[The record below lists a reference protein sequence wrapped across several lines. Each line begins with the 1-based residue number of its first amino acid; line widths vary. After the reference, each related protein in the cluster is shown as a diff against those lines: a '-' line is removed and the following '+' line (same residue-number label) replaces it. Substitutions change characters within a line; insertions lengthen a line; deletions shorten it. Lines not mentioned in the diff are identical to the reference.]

1 MERCKLVCKTNP
13 SKGASMTNE
22 EIAKLWREHQEVH
35 SFARTIEFIAAQEA
49 CNACAALL
57 EDNAMHATNPL
68 FRNLLQANAQAI
80 RYIGKDKM
88 PLFDDWGCPPC
99 NQKCNQGRECPWRNH
114 VHQSS

>member
-1 MERCKLVCKTNP
+1 
-13 SKGASMTNE
+13 MTNE

-49 CNACAALL
+49 RNACAALL
-57 EDNAMHATNPL
+57 EENAMHCTNPL

-80 RYIGKDKM
+80 RDIGNDKM

-99 NQKCNQGRECPWRNH
+99 NQKCNQGRECPWRSH